1 MATDKRGISQFPHIF
16 KQATTNNIWVEIQ
29 LPPQCSAIKLFSH
42 NHDMHIGFSDCTDG
56 AAVSDS
62 HSFLFDKKL
71 LMDIELGRGNSRAQ
85 SIFITTSG
93 SSDEIR
99 VMLIE

>member
-1 MATDKRGISQFPHIF
+1 MATDKRGIDQFPHIF
-16 KQATTNNIWVEIQ
+16 KQATTSNTWVEIQ
-29 LPPQCSAIKLFSH
+29 LPPQCSAVKLFSH
-42 NHDMHIGFSDCTDG
+42 NHNIHIGFSSCTDG

-71 LMDIELGRGNSRAQ
+71 LMDIELGRGNSRAP
-85 SIFITTSG
+85 SIFITTAG
-93 SSDEIR
+93 SDDAIR